1 MAYMCRVSED
11 MWIKSRGTTEE
22 EARKGFS
29 RTYRGDAQILEIL
42 PYEEYKKK
50 HRVKDIASPFASSR
64 VSERSVGRRNRGK
77 GMN

>member
-50 HRVKDIASPFASSR
+50 HKINDIASPFASSR
-64 VSERSVGRRNRGK
+64 VSERRVGKRTRGK
-77 GMN
+77 GMS